1 MEQDK
6 LERVIKSLKKHHIG
20 LNPPVS
26 VETVR
31 QIEKQ
36 YNITLPKEYVL
47 FITTVG
53 NGGILPDSSGL
64 EQLSQYLYPIEQCD
78 FGKAAIMFPYTEAC
92 DWECG
97 VNNSDAGYE
106 KEIASA
112 QCGHF
117 AFTAPDDGDGYTW
130 NLIVSGPRRGEVWGF
145 TDWKICRGICVDF
158 LDWILDCV
166 ERGFQRERYDDPW
179 DRTINSPDI
188 RLEQIRKKLK
198 RKKVVLNPVIPVKQ
212 IFEIERRYRIKFPKE
227 YVNFL
232 TEIGDGFSSTDC
244 TFGKFMFPLER
255 NKLVQVS
262 QPFPLED
269 TWVFITNQCRYP
281 QISNQYNISVDADK
295 VWDKIRCGYI
305 ILSTEKKRNL
315 PIEQAF
321 LLVISGIKSGEIW
334 CLSYNAAKGEGSYR
348 PLSGTTFVDWLD
360 DYLSGFN
367 F

>member
-1 MEQDK
+1 M
-6 LERVIKSLKKHHIG
+6 
-20 LNPPVS
+20 
-26 VETVR
+26 
-31 QIEKQ
+31 
-36 YNITLPKEYVL
+36 L
-47 FITTVG
+47 F
-53 NGGILPDSSGL
+53 
-64 EQLSQYLYPIEQCD
+64 
-78 FGKAAIMFPYTEAC
+78 
-92 DWECG
+92 
-97 VNNSDAGYE
+97 
-106 KEIASA
+106 
-112 QCGHF
+112 
-117 AFTAPDDGDGYTW
+117 
-130 NLIVSGPRRGEVWGF
+130 R
-145 TDWKICRGICVDF
+145 
-158 LDWILDCV
+158 
-166 ERGFQRERYDDPW
+166 
-179 DRTINSPDI
+179 
-188 RLEQIRKKLK
+188 
-198 RKKVVLNPVIPVKQ
+198 
-212 IFEIERRYRIKFPKE
+212 
-227 YVNFL
+227 
-232 TEIGDGFSSTDC
+232 STDC